1 MSPERA
7 RFHCSSDHDV
17 SVTSFLVLIRL
28 FFSFLFLRFEFL
40 SVFRN
45 TTAVINAISIAVLVL
60 LPRKFQTTYRAG
72 HIMESN
78 APSPISKT
86 SREEIL

>member
-1 MSPERA
+1 MLGSIAQVIMMFLSLPFLFLFA
-7 RFHCSSDHDV
+7 CSFH
-17 SVTSFLVLIRL
+17 
-28 FFSFLFLRFEFL
+28 FFSFFEFL

-60 LPRKFQTTYRAG
+60 LPRKFQTTSRAG